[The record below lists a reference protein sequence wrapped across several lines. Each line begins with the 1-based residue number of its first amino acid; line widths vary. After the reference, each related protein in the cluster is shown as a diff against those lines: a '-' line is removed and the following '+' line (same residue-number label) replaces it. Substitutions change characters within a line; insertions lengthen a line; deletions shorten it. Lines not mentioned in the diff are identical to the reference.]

1 MVKSGWVCKESSN
14 FTSSF
19 VNRYAILDSETI
31 KLYKTK
37 VENYVKDEDVA
48 PSKVFYLS
56 DGFTV
61 EGPTKLSASV
71 QKIEARSD
79 SYFMDDSL
87 QETIHILRLSYET
100 SAYLPSLLVGGL
112 SLGFRQESQAISW
125 SETLLNIKNGR
136 PMQGDEDRSDFP
148 SSPFQDNT
156 FEDVQAQGTVV
167 EVMSV
172 NGMRVLQRIQGEV
185 TNYMVKAIVRATPQ
199 KAFKAIISLKEG
211 GWEALQ
217 VSQAQV
223 IERVDLNTDIV
234 YIPSG
239 PTLSIIPRELLL
251 LRVWRQDEN
260 GAYTVLITSTEHPA
274 FPKHEPSLWNFIR
287 GQPIRAQIQAGWTV
301 SPVLEQHTTNGQ
313 SPAQISECLVTHV
326 LQVEDKGR
334 WYKFWLWLVPATILL
349 NKLLATVAVIRDKVE
364 FERFSQVELDVG
376 IGGIR
381 RQAKTS
387 VSPPV
392 SKRTSEDLG
401 YLSPGQATSTSR
413 LRVRT
418 SQVAM
423 RNESPSAPAQPSSAR
438 LTRFRKASRTVQAM
452 AKLMRS
458 TSTAADDIG
467 GGYAPLDHK
476 FYDCPGAA
484 NFKLRGASYLNDKKK
499 IPSPE
504 PAFELAQVEFL
515 TSKDGAP
522 LQNLGNHKLAF
533 LQNSYV
539 DRDDFFFILN
549 LQVPGGLS
557 AILYFKLPPGS
568 NLLDPSNKSPF
579 AVSLRNFLSGDDAAR
594 NRTLKLIPNVVEGNW
609 LVKQGVGSVP
619 VLLGRKLKCNY
630 VKGDNYFE
638 IDVNT
643 STSNVA
649 ASIVNLAL
657 GHVKNLVLDMAI
669 LFEGISEETLPE
681 QPLGTEFEYDIEHR
695 ARSSHTNADVLSRYP
710 RDSCLDPTGAS
721 LDPVNGEPALL
732 TAGAFACIMTIL

>member
-301 SPVLEQHTTNGQ
+301 SPVLEQHTT
-313 SPAQISECLVTHV
+313 
-326 LQVEDKGR
+326 VEDKGR
-334 WYKFWLWLVPATILL
+334 WYKCALLLPIISSIRLHATIASARRT
-349 NKLLATVAVIRDKVE
+349 LLAVDAAMMSAFADFQCRALSHARGTDDRICMVE

-413 LRVRT
+413 L
-418 SQVAM
+418 
-423 RNESPSAPAQPSSAR
+423 
-438 LTRFRKASRTVQAM
+438 AM

-504 PAFELAQVEFL
+504 PAFELAQ
-515 TSKDGAP
+515 
-522 LQNLGNHKLAF
+522 
-533 LQNSYV
+533 
-539 DRDDFFFILN
+539 
-549 LQVPGGLS
+549 
-557 AILYFKLPPGS
+557 GS

-681 QPLGTEFEYDIEHR
+681 QPLGTVRIINWEREETRLI
-695 ARSSHTNADVLSRYP
+695 
-710 RDSCLDPTGAS
+710 
-721 LDPVNGEPALL
+721 
-732 TAGAFACIMTIL
+732 